1 MSSMS
6 SVSVVVPTFNR
17 AHLINRALQ
26 SVVSQTYR
34 PLDLIVVD
42 DGSTDDTCERVR
54 TEHPH
59 ATLLSQ
65 SNQGVSAARNRGL
78 SVAQGD

>member
-1 MSSMS
+1 MSSMP

-17 AHLINRALQ
+17 EHLINRALQ
-26 SVVSQTYR
+26 SVVSQTFI

-54 TEHPH
+54 T
-59 ATLLSQ
+59 
-65 SNQGVSAARNRGL
+65 
-78 SVAQGD
+78 D